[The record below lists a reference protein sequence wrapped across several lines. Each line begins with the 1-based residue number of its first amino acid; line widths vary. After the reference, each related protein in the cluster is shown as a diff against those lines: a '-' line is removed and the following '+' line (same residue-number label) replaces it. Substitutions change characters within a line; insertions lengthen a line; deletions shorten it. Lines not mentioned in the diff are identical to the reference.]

1 MRFSGAIRTGEV
13 VSTTVMVW
21 VAEAELPEESVAVQV
36 TIVSPSGNTSGAS
49 LVTDDISTSSDVSGV
64 TNSRVF
70 CSKLD
75 ASIIR
80 SSENAIR
87 GAVES
92 TKIID
97 WLRFE
102 MFPITSVAVQVTIV
116 SPSGNTSG
124 ASLVTDITPT
134 SSYISGIVNV
144 TRFWLDDFASRE
156 ISSMAEI
163 FGEVESWIVT
173 VWEAIA
179 IFPAPSTAVQIIV
192 LIPRG
197 NDDGALF
204 VRE

>member
-1 MRFSGAIRTGEV
+1 M
-13 VSTTVMVW
+13 
-21 VAEAELPEESVAVQV
+21 PEE
-36 TIVSPSGNTSGAS
+36 
-49 LVTDDISTSSDVSGV
+49 
-64 TNSRVF
+64 
-70 CSKLD
+70 
-75 ASIIR
+75 
-80 SSENAIR
+80 
-87 GAVES
+87 
-92 TKIID
+92 
-97 WLRFE
+97 
-102 MFPITSVAVQVTIV
+102 SVAVQVTIV

-173 VWEAIA
+173 VWEAMA

>member
-1 MRFSGAIRTGEV
+1 M
-13 VSTTVMVW
+13 
-21 VAEAELPEESVAVQV
+21 PEESVAVQV

-144 TRFWLDDFASRE
+144 TRF
-156 ISSMAEI
+156 
-163 FGEVESWIVT
+163 
-173 VWEAIA
+173 
-179 IFPAPSTAVQIIV
+179 
-192 LIPRG
+192 
-197 NDDGALF
+197 
-204 VRE
+204 